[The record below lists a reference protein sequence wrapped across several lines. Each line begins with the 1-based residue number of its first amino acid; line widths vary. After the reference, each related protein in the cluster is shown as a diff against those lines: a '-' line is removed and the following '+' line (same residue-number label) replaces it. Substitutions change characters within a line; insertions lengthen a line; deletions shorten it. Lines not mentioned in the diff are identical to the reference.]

1 MEEVGNAYV
10 ALRDKRDKRAT
21 AAAAAASLH
30 TAGEKW
36 RCPHG
41 AEHE

>member
-1 MEEVGNAYV
+1 MGNAYV

-21 AAAAAASLH
+21 AAAAASLH